1 MDVSDQEKIIQRL
14 VGSKI
19 RELRRA
25 AGIRSMELAELSGL
39 SQGQV
44 SKIENGKAT
53 ISINALSRLCQVLDR
68 PLSYLFQ
75 SREEIPRV
83 MGTLNTV
90 GGPERRGMIRFA
102 EEVFKRSNG
111 SMSLIPLKASQLYPA
126 GDQVEQLR
134 QGVIDIFI
142 DNLKY
147 FSTPAPGVE
156 TLCLPYCFDSR
167 EHALAFMD
175 GDFFENQV
183 RRNLINSGIRLL
195 NHRWNWWRGLE
206 WVMVSNRPIVSPDQ
220 IKGVRVRVEDIP
232 VSADFWA
239 AMGAKPVTIPWA
251 EVKMALRLGHI
262 DVLPTQKTHLYPM
275 GFCNYARYVTRLGD
289 VAPLLSVAVND
300 TKYQALPP
308 STQKIMVEACD
319 WAGEMFSELIREAE
333 EENEAKNLE
342 EYRAA
347 YLQVDQAPWR
357 KAVSGAMNQLLKEGK
372 INRVFWE
379 AIDKARSDLARTAG
393 EK

>member
-75 SREEIPRV
+75 SQEEIPRV

-147 FSTPAPGVE
+147 FSNPAPGVE

-167 EHALAFMD
+167 EHALAFMG
-175 GDFFENQV
+175 GDFFENRV
-183 RRNLINSGIRLL
+183 RKNLINSGIRLL

-206 WVMVSNRPIVSPDQ
+206 WVMVSNRPIVTPDQ

-239 AMGAKPVTIPWA
+239 AMG
-251 EVKMALRLGHI
+251 R
-262 DVLPTQKTHLYPM
+262 
-275 GFCNYARYVTRLGD
+275 
-289 VAPLLSVAVND
+289 
-300 TKYQALPP
+300 
-308 STQKIMVEACD
+308 
-319 WAGEMFSELIREAE
+319 
-333 EENEAKNLE
+333 
-342 EYRAA
+342 
-347 YLQVDQAPWR
+347 
-357 KAVSGAMNQLLKEGK
+357 
-372 INRVFWE
+372 NR
-379 AIDKARSDLARTAG
+379 
-393 EK
+393 